1 MRDAVYMF
9 HPNFLNYVFHQDH
22 PFDQRRITLT
32 RDLLRTAGAF
42 PTEAEVLPV
51 QDRLDEELLHAV
63 HVPEYVERVK
73 ALSEPRPSDGA
84 IGDAHKYGLDTEDTP
99 YFPGMHRS
107 AEIVAAASV
116 EAAKLVM
123 EGKTRHAVNL
133 AGGLHHAMPQRGSGF
148 CVYNDASIAISYI
161 RQKYGARVLY
171 VDTDVHHGDGVE
183 MSFYSDPGVYTYSIH
198 ETGKYLFPG
207 TGLVE
212 QRGEGEGFGCT
223 VNLPMEPYTEDDSWL
238 ECFGNVLS
246 DVLNKA
252 RPDIIIS
259 QHGCDAHALDP
270 MAHVHC
276 SMKIYRE
283 MPRMLH
289 RAAHDYCDGRWV
301 ALGGGG
307 YDIWRVVPR
316 AWALLWMEMSEHP
329 LLKQIDADPHLRL
342 PEEWLRHWGPR
353 SPEEL
358 PETWLDDTSQWSP
371 MPRRAEIEAKNRRAA
386 ELASMYLR

>member
-1 MRDAVYMF
+1 MRDAVYLF
-9 HPNFLNYVFHQDH
+9 HPNSLNYVFGKDH

-32 RDLLRTAGAF
+32 RDLLRTADAF
-42 PTEAEVLPV
+42 PTDGEILPA
-51 QDRLDEELLHAV
+51 DRLDPSLLHAV

-73 ALSEPRPSDGA
+73 ALSKDLPDDGLV
-84 IGDAHKYGLDTEDTP
+84 GDAQKYGLDTEDTP
-99 YFPGMHRS
+99 FFPGMHQS
-107 AEIVAAASV
+107 AEIIAAASV
-116 EAAKLVM
+116 AAAKMVM
-123 EGKTRHAVNL
+123 DGEARHAVNL

-148 CVYNDASIAISYI
+148 CVYNDASIAISFI
-161 RQKYGARVLY
+161 RKQYGAKVLY

-183 MSFYSDPGVYTYSIH
+183 ISFYSDPGVYTYSIH

-238 ECFGNVLS
+238 ECFGNVLD
-246 DVLNKA
+246 DVLHKA
-252 RPDIIIS
+252 KPDIIIS

-270 MAHVHC
+270 LAHVHC

-283 MPRMLH
+283 MPKMLH
-289 RAAHDYCDGRWV
+289 EAAHTYCSGRWV

-316 AWALLWMEMSEHP
+316 AWALLWMEMSGHP
-329 LLKQIDADPHLRL
+329 LLKQLDADPQLRL
-342 PEEWLRHWGPR
+342 PQEWLDRWGSQ
-353 SPEEL
+353 SPEPL
-358 PETWLDDTSQWSP
+358 PETWLDDTALWAA

-386 ELASMYLR
+386 ELASLYLR